1 MLQEKECKSNGIQY
15 IKKHLSLESL
25 NLNTIQQPYF
35 VSCST
40 MVDFLGLFQRCPFPI
55 HGHIRWSL
63 LRSSFPG
70 EDDAFHVA
78 ICLEALPKLLDA
90 GQGFGGMELLSLLL
104 LPLPQ
109 NAGTSGTLGHDIWTW
124 WKRRKAL
131 RTVIAGV
138 GGRRLIVH
146 LKTWGESHG

>member
-1 MLQEKECKSNGIQY
+1 MLQEKECKGNGIQY

-25 NLNTIQQPYF
+25 NMSKPQQD
-35 VSCST
+35 ST
-40 MVDFLGLFQRCPFPI
+40 TLFCFLFHHGGFLGSFFLSAVPSLSMATSW
-55 HGHIRWSL
+55 WSL

-78 ICLEALPKLLDA
+78 ICRKALPKLLDA

-109 NAGTSGTLGHDIWTW
+109 TAGTLLGHLGPWDMIYYWVNYNNS
-124 WKRRKAL
+124 L
-131 RTVIAGV
+131 
-138 GGRRLIVH
+138 
-146 LKTWGESHG
+146 S